1 MTAEQSQPDSKLR
14 IAIIGGGRRCLT
26 ALEMLNSRLM
36 QRLQAKIVG
45 VADLNPE
52 AAGICRAR
60 EMGVFTTDDCTALFD
75 IDQIDLIIELTDNRR
90 LLDDLALSK
99 PESVGV
105 IGHTASR
112 LFHDMVAI
120 YQQLEAKHEEVSLA
134 HSFSQALI
142 DATSEGVMV
151 LDRDYRIL
159 RVNQAALA
167 KSGLERDE
175 ALGKYCFQVSHQ
187 SLSPCDCPETP
198 CPMLATLTTGKSAH
212 AIHEHSQPD
221 GTTHFCDVSTYPLL
235 NRQGEVVQVLEIF
248 RDITSD
254 LSQRLE
260 KRAEAIK
267 ADLATLVR
275 EDKLISLGKLV
286 ASVSHEI
293 NNPIASI
300 LNFTK
305 LMHKGLASGRVR
317 TADLQDYQDYLAL
330 CIHEGERC
338 AKIVSNLL
346 SFARQQTSA
355 PRKVDLVDLV
365 NATILLTAHRM
376 KIANIALALE
386 LPGEDLT
393 VWGDPTQLQ
402 QVFTNL
408 VFNAIEAMPQGGA
421 LSIWGGLDQAQRR
434 VRLIFSDTGEGI
446 RPENLSHVFEPFFTT
461 KLDGHGVGLGL
472 SMVYGIIRDHGGEV
486 TVTSQPGQGAR
497 FTVDLPWLS
506 AEEAQVREA
515 GA

>member
-1 MTAEQSQPDSKLR
+1 MVNRVPARSQELR

-52 AAGICRAR
+52 AVGISRAR
-60 EMGVFTTDDCTALFD
+60 EMGIFTTSDCTALFD
-75 IDQIDLIIELTDNRR
+75 IDQIDLIIELTDNQR
-90 LLDDLALSK
+90 LLDELALSK
-99 PESVGV
+99 PDSVGV

-120 YQQLEAKHEEVSLA
+120 YQKLESKHEEVSLA

-159 RVNQAALA
+159 RVNEAALS
-167 KSGLERDE
+167 KSGLSRDE

-187 SLSPCDCPETP
+187 SISPCDCPETP
-198 CPMLATLTTGKSAH
+198 CPMLATLNTGKSAH

-221 GTTHFCDVSTYPLL
+221 GSTHFCDVATYPLL

-248 RDITSD
+248 RDITSE
-254 LSQRLE
+254 LSQRVE
-260 KRAEAIK
+260 RRAAAIK
-267 ADLATLVR
+267 ADLATLVQ

-305 LMHKGLASGRVR
+305 LMHKGLAKGQVGAQDL
-317 TADLQDYQDYLAL
+317 ADYRGYLSL
-330 CIHEGERC
+330 CISEGERC

-346 SFARQQTSA
+346 SFARQQPST
-355 PRKVDLVDLV
+355 PRRVDLVELI
-365 NATILLTAHRM
+365 NATVLLTAHRM
-376 KIANIALALE
+376 KIADIALVLD
-386 LPGEDLT
+386 LPEEELT
-393 VWGDPTQLQ
+393 VWGDPSQLQ

-408 VFNAIEAMPQGGA
+408 VFNAIEAMPQGGT
-421 LSIWGGLDQAQRR
+421 LSIHGGLSRAQGR

-446 RPENLSHVFEPFFTT
+446 RPENLSRVFEPFFTT

-486 TVTSQPGQGAR
+486 TVTSQHGHGAM

-506 AEEAQVREA
+506 AEDASVREA
-515 GA
+515 EA

>member
-1 MTAEQSQPDSKLR
+1 MESRAPIRNQELR

-36 QRLQAKIVG
+36 HRLQAKIVG

-52 AAGICRAR
+52 AVGITRAR
-60 EMGVFTTDDCTALFD
+60 EMGIFTTDDCTALFD
-75 IDQIDLIIELTDNRR
+75 LDQIDLIIELTDNRR
-90 LLDDLALSK
+90 LLDELALSK
-99 PESVGV
+99 PDSVGV

-120 YQQLEAKHEEVSLA
+120 YQQLESKHEEISLA

-159 RVNQAALA
+159 RVNQAALT
-167 KSGLERDE
+167 KSGLDRSE

-187 SLSPCDCPETP
+187 SISPCDCPETP
-198 CPMLATLTTGKSAH
+198 CPMLATLNTGKSAH

-221 GTTHFCDVSTYPLL
+221 GSTHFCDVSTYPLL
-235 NRQGEVVQVLEIF
+235 NRQGDVVQVLEIF
-248 RDITSD
+248 RDITSE
-254 LSQRLE
+254 LSQRVE
-260 KRAEAIK
+260 RRAAAIK
-267 ADLATLVR
+267 ADLATLVQ

-305 LMHKGLASGRVR
+305 LMHKGLAKGQV
-317 TADLQDYQDYLAL
+317 TAQDLADYQGYLSL
-330 CIHEGERC
+330 CISEGERC

-346 SFARQQTSA
+346 SFARQQSSA
-355 PRKVDLVDLV
+355 PRRVDLVDLV
-365 NATILLTAHRM
+365 NATVLLTAHRM
-376 KIANIALALE
+376 KIANIALVLD
-386 LPGEDLT
+386 LPGEGLT
-393 VWGDPTQLQ
+393 VWGDPSQLQ

-408 VFNAIEAMPQGGA
+408 VFNAIEAMPQGGT
-421 LSIWGGLDQAQRR
+421 LSIHGGLSQAQGR

-446 RPENLSHVFEPFFTT
+446 RPENLSRVFEPFFTT

-472 SMVYGIIRDHGGEV
+472 SMVYGIVRDHGGEV
-486 TVTSQPGQGAR
+486 TVTSQLGHGAM

-506 AEEAQVREA
+506 AEDAPVREA
-515 GA
+515 EA